1 MNIQNTKEV
10 VQEFNT
16 FVSYAKAFG
25 IDTNTNLP
33 VIRAA
38 FNKGVEIG
46 EKYHVKDCN
55 KNIIP
60 PLQENKTVIKKKI
73 SDFHLK
79 GWAFR
84 NKIIEQIL
92 KEHKKPLTP
101 QEILIAAK
109 SWYDI
114 TWYEKSICGY
124 IKTAISHGFPI
135 THVIPEGNTKRGKYV
150 HADYADKY
158 KDVPE
163 FEPIKKKYPM
173 EKGLV

>member
-1 MNIQNTKEV
+1 MNMQNTKEV

-33 VIRAA
+33 VIQAA

-60 PLQENKTVIKKKI
+60 PEQENKTVIQKDILELKKI
-73 SDFHLK
+73 Y
-79 GWAFR
+79 FR
-84 NKIIEQIL
+84 NEVIESIL
-92 KEHKKPLTP
+92 KIVRKPLKP
-101 QEILIAAK
+101 AELNEIAK
-109 SWYDI
+109 ELYDIHWYD
-114 TWYEKSICGY
+114 KSVCGFIQHAMQSGKKIVY
-124 IKTAISHGFPI
+124 LQ
-135 THVIPEGNTKRGKYV
+135 EGKRGKYV